1 MNRELYKSLFFF
13 VILSTVMTYPVVKN
27 WGNLFTMSYYDAA
40 VTGFGMWGFFSV
52 LKDTLKELNFYRIRI
67 VRKED

>member
-27 WGNLFTMSYYDAA
+27 WDTLLTMSYYDMA
-40 VTGFGMWGFFSV
+40 VAGIGMYGFFSI
-52 LKDTLKELNFYRIRI
+52 LKDTLKELNYYRVRI
-67 VRKED
+67 VRRED